1 MAETPKFGTTLTI
14 DKNASFGLLDEGFV
28 SKTVRYA
35 VKVAE
40 KFDNEIIE
48 NVCKIARQ
56 EGITYATLLNKQ
68 DIVRALRFYE
78 KASKHPD
85 PGSIGGN
92 IKYWRERAGL
102 TQGGLAA
109 RIRVTRTT
117 VSRYESGA
125 REPTLGTLAEIADAC
140 GVTFLDIVLR
150 RE

>member
-14 DKNASFGLLDEGFV
+14 DKNAAFSLWDEGFV
-28 SKTVRYA
+28 SKTVSYA

-48 NVCKIARQ
+48 AVCKIARQ
-56 EGITYATLLNKQ
+56 EGITCVTLLNKQ

-85 PGSIGGN
+85 PSSVGGN

-102 TQGGLAA
+102 TQEGLAA
-109 RIRVTRTT
+109 RIRVTKTT

-125 REPTLGTLAEIADAC
+125 REPALGTLAEIADAC